1 MKKICS
7 LIIAGI
13 MVLLLAAC
21 TTQNISNETSDVQSN
36 SVTTLEESNV
46 NYQVLEAVNLMEGIK
61 SNISEAIPDPSKA
74 GAVKAAD
81 FAVKLFKAC
90 NESGMNTL
98 ISPLSVLAA
107 LSMTANGAKGETAA
121 QMEKVLGMSI
131 QELNEFYLSYSNAL
145 VNGEKYKLNLAN
157 SIWFTSDERFTVN
170 RDFLQKN
177 ANYFKS
183 DIYKAPFDDTTLEDI
198 NDWVYQKTDGMIS
211 DILDEIPAE
220 AIMYL
225 INALAFDAEWQ
236 EKYTTDQ
243 IGKGNFVLED
253 GTKKNVEFMSSI
265 EYDYLSDDLAQGF
278 MKYYNGGKYAFVAML
293 PNEGVTVDQY
303 VSSLS
308 GEKLQKMISNAK
320 GSVSV
325 KIPKFETEYDTEMS
339 DILKNMGMTDA
350 FSGLKADFTGLGT
363 STVGNIF
370 IGRVIHKTYISVTE
384 TGTRA
389 GAATVVEMRDES
401 FHEASKSVIFNRPF
415 VYMIVDTET
424 NIPFF
429 IGTLMDVGK

>member
-1 MKKICS
+1 
-7 LIIAGI
+7 
-13 MVLLLAAC
+13 
-21 TTQNISNETSDVQSN
+21 
-36 SVTTLEESNV
+36 
-46 NYQVLEAVNLMEGIK
+46 
-61 SNISEAIPDPSKA
+61 
-74 GAVKAAD
+74 
-81 FAVKLFKAC
+81 
-90 NESGMNTL
+90 MNTL

-265 EYDYLSDDLAQGF
+265 EYDYLTDDLAQGF
-278 MKYYNGGKYAFVAML
+278 MKYYNGGKYALVAML

-320 GSVSV
+320 GSVGV

-339 DILKNMGMTDA
+339 DILKKMGMTDA
-350 FSGLKADFTGLGT
+350 FSGSKADFTGLGT
-363 STVGNIF
+363 SIGGNIF

-401 FHEASKSVIFNRPF
+401 YHEASKSVIFNRPF

-429 IGTLMDVGK
+429 IGTLMDVGE